1 MYTCTNDNTIQLIQL
16 IADDNPCIIG
26 IEMPSVMIKFA
37 LILIVL
43 SVILIQ
49 QLCAAQEH
57 NEKTKSSP
65 SDYDYEIY
73 ELIDRLNKLKP
84 EHSTLYDLLEV
95 KPSATSE
102 ELSRKFR
109 RLSFPFHPDKT
120 QGNLEAKKMFT
131 LYSGAS
137 QVLKVPESRKRY
149 EWILNEAPPWHR
161 SQVYLIRQLQKKRGN
176 GNSRRSMGKKEISIV
191 GLLSFMVIFLTVSQ
205 LLVQW
210 VLFFL
215 NRYWIWSGNKALK
228 TIPIQEL
235 RRMEKKAQRSDLTFL
250 ANVDANYE
258 NMQAARS
265 VPMACPKPTDLFI
278 LKWPI
283 DLIKFIFSKIFGSF
297 SSAPTPVSTSNN
309 SVSNSVPAS
318 LSTSIKNKNKAKNL
332 SAMKLKLKQK

>member
-1 MYTCTNDNTIQLIQL
+1 MSSEL
-16 IADDNPCIIG
+16 
-26 IEMPSVMIKFA
+26 IKFA
-37 LILIVL
+37 LILAI
-43 SVILIQ
+43 ILIQ
-49 QLCAAQEH
+49 FCGAQEQ

-84 EHSTLYDLLEV
+84 EHSTLYDLLQV

-161 SQVYLIRQLQKKRGN
+161 SQVYLIRQLQKKKGN
-176 GNSRRSMGKKEISIV
+176 GNSRGSMGKKEISMV
-191 GLLSFMVIFLTVSQ
+191 GLLSFMVAFLTVSQ

-210 VLFFL
+210 VLFLL
-215 NRYWIWSGNKALK
+215 NRYWIWSGNRALK
-228 TIPIQEL
+228 AIPVQEL

-258 NMQAARS
+258 NMQAARA
-265 VPMACPKPTDLFI
+265 VPLACPQPTDLFI

-283 DLIKFIFSKIFGSF
+283 GAIEFIFSKLFGSLK
-297 SSAPTPVSTSNN
+297 PVSSVSESKDSNSNLN
-309 SVSNSVPAS
+309 SV
-318 LSTSIKNKNKAKNL
+318 LITSTKNKNKTKRN
-332 SAMKLKLKQK
+332 SSEMKSKLKQK